1 MKEVNKNTDEYGLF
15 LKYSK
20 EIGMDPTMI
29 QAAGGNTSLKQG
41 NTMWVKAS
49 GKWLCDAQSDELMV
63 PMSVSKIKEVLED
76 KKCSDN
82 DISNCINLEISP
94 TGLRPS
100 VESPMHAVLDFKFVF
115 HTHDININALA
126 VQKNSKLKFE
136 EVLLGLN
143 WKFIPYV
150 KPGIEL
156 CRELIQQKTKN
167 DNVFILENHGLIVC
181 GQSLEEV
188 KKLNHEVRYR
198 LKKLQ
203 GQILVGPTEAI
214 DEEIDL
220 KNTGYKYCR
229 DKIINTLA
237 FQKLRID
244 KLSQGVLLPDFLVF
258 LGPKISILNPKDEG
272 LQDRLKKLSQ
282 TPLPFNSCIILA
294 ENGVLIRDDALKG
307 TFEIIRCAY
316 DLLCLMP
323 DGLDLKYLNENEIK
337 DLLNWEAEHYR
348 QKQNISNQ

>member
-1 MKEVNKNTDEYGLF
+1 MKEVNKNTDEFALF

-49 GKWLCDAQSDELMV
+49 GKWLCDAQSNELMV
-63 PMSVSKIKEVLED
+63 PMSISKIKEVLED

-82 DISNCINLEISP
+82 DISNCIDLEISP

-143 WKFIPYV
+143 WKFIPYI

-156 CRELIQQKTKN
+156 CREIMQQKTKN
-167 DNVFILENHGLIVC
+167 DNLFILENHGLIVC

-203 GQILVGPTEAI
+203 GQILNESTKVI
-214 DEEIDL
+214 DGGVDL
-220 KNTGYKYCR
+220 KNTGYKYFR
-229 DKIINTLA
+229 DIFINNLA
-237 FQKLRID
+237 FQKRWVD
-244 KLSQGVLLPDFLVF
+244 KLSQGVLLPDLLVF
-258 LGPKISILNPKDEG
+258 LGPKISVLNPKNKG
-272 LQDRLKKLSQ
+272 FQDILKKLSQ
-282 TPLPFNSCIILA
+282 TPLPYNSCIILD
-294 ENGVLIRDDALKG
+294 EHGVIVRDDALKG
-307 TFEIIRCAY
+307 TLEIIRCVH
-316 DLLCLMP
+316 DLLCLIP
-323 DGLDLKYLNENEIK
+323 DSADLKYLNEDEIK

-348 QKQNISNQ
+348 QQQNISDQ

>member
-1 MKEVNKNTDEYGLF
+1 VKEVNKNTDEYGLF

-29 QAAGGNTSLKQG
+29 QAAGGNTSLKRG

-49 GKWLCDAQSDELMV
+49 GKWLCDAQSNELMV
-63 PMSVSKIKEVLED
+63 PMSISKIKEVLED
-76 KKCSDN
+76 KKCSDT
-82 DISNCINLEISP
+82 DISSCINLEISP
-94 TGLRPS
+94 LGLRPS
-100 VESPMHAVLDFKFVF
+100 VEAPMHAVLDFKFVF

-156 CRELIQQKTKN
+156 CREIMQQKTKN

-188 KKLNHEVRYR
+188 QKLNHEVRYR
-198 LKKLQ
+198 FKKTQ
-203 GQILVGPTEAI
+203 GQILDEPTEVI

-229 DKIINTLA
+229 DKFINILA
-237 FQKLRID
+237 FQKPWID

-258 LGPKISILNPKDEG
+258 LGPKITILNPKDEG
-272 LQDRLKKLSQ
+272 FLDKLKKLSQ
-282 TPLPFNSCIILA
+282 TPLPSYSCIILA
-294 ENGVLIRDDALKG
+294 EHGVLIRDDALKG
-307 TFEIIRCAY
+307 TLEIIRCVRN
-316 DLLCLMP
+316 LLCLIP
-323 DGLDLKYLNENEIK
+323 DSASLKYLNEDEIK
-337 DLLNWEAEHYR
+337 DLLRWEAEHYR

>member
-1 MKEVNKNTDEYGLF
+1 MKEIEKNHDEYDSF
-15 LKYSK
+15 LKNSK

-49 GKWLCDAQSDELMV
+49 GRWLLDAQSNELMV
-63 PMSVSKIKEVLED
+63 PMNVSKIKKALED

-94 TGLRPS
+94 EGLRPS
-100 VESPMHAVLDFKFVF
+100 VEAPMHAVLDFKFVF

-136 EVLLGLN
+136 NVLSGLN
-143 WKFIPYV
+143 WKFIPYI

-156 CRELIQQKTKN
+156 CRELIRQKTKN

-181 GQSLEEV
+181 GQNLEEV

-198 LKKLQ
+198 FKNLQ
-203 GQILVGPTEAI
+203 VKILDKPTKVI

-229 DKIINTLA
+229 DNYINNLA
-237 FQKLRID
+237 FQKLWID

-258 LGPKISILNPKDEG
+258 LGPKISVLNHKDEG
-272 LQDRLKKLSQ
+272 LQDRLKKISQ

-294 ENGVLIRDDALKG
+294 EHGVLVRDDALKG
-307 TFEIIRCAY
+307 TLEIIRCVH
-316 DLLCLMP
+316 DLLCLIP
-323 DGLDLKYLNENEIK
+323 DSADLKYLNEDEIK
-337 DLLNWEAEHYR
+337 DLLNWESEHYR